1 MRKGVIYLVIFGL
14 CLFFVSAS
22 VIGDETY
29 TPPIEFTSIEMQDL
43 GNFHGSAPG
52 NEQSGWNFWGGRE
65 PIVSPGWVDFPVTGV
80 YQFVVEC
87 KSDQLHPEDAEEGIF
102 AEFDVR
108 LHILGERN
116 DAGNIKDLAEVVGD
130 TLGNPVVAHGSAATD
145 TRIGED
151 WEKITVKTTDITIGE
166 PLEIEGETQAQ
177 IEIWFTNDET
187 DGANDRNL
195 HVRSVAVLMPEGY
208 TGKAVR
214 PVSKMAVTW
223 GRMKAE

>member
-22 VIGDETY
+22 VIGDEIY

-43 GNFHGSAPG
+43 TNFHGSAPG
-52 NEQSGWNFWGGRE
+52 NEQSGWTFAGGRE
-65 PIVSPGWVDFPVTGV
+65 PIVSPGWVLFPVTGV

-87 KSDQLHPEDAEEGIF
+87 KSQQLEPNDPVF

-116 DAGNIKDLAEVVGD
+116 NAGQIRDLIELVGE
-130 TLGNPVVAHGSAATD
+130 TNGNPVVAHGASITD
-145 TRIGED
+145 DRKGED
-151 WEKITVKTTDITIGE
+151 WEKITVTTANLTTGE
-166 PLEIEGETQAQ
+166 PLEIEEETQAQ
-177 IEIWFTNDET
+177 IEIWFTNDRWE
-187 DGANDRNL
+187 DPKDRNL
-195 HVRSVAVLMPEGY
+195 QVRSVAVLMPEGY

-223 GRMKAE
+223 GRMKAK